1 MVKEEDSRNTSMTD
15 LRYHGLRTHGIYVVA
30 IVLQFQAF
38 FLKVLCTHALMSA
51 QHSRWLLS
59 LETLSEHTLVLYSL
73 WLSLVVWLR
82 YIVRGQHSIVMPST
96 FL

>member
-51 QHSRWLLS
+51 QHSRWFLS
-59 LETLSEHTLVLYSL
+59 FETLSEAHIGSLLLMAFFGGLVTLH
-73 WLSLVVWLR
+73 R
-82 YIVRGQHSIVMPST
+82 EGPAPA
-96 FL
+96 